1 MKLLTIQNRQTYA
14 EAAHKIRAELA
25 KFATSSV
32 IELVI
37 RMLHEKP
44 EWGTRHIPM
53 PWLLC
58 QILEIA
64 FEITPGKYAKPA
76 TLSGI
81 NRIAQKLFDLQDIA
95 FKSNHRDLMI
105 DFRRIIVSQF
115 RFSGSLARHA
125 VFMDRFYSI
134 LFMQDGKK
142 SFNRAFQKETG
153 LSLET
158 FALLSSYLMAKTIDE
173 QKVFVYFEEIVS
185 DLFGGVELKDIARFL
200 RLIGGTIEELQLLVK
215 EVRNQGRVFH
225 ASETFEEPVLISK
238 PVILF
243 SDGIATAHP
252 CVLAIGLS
260 EFVMRLLKE
269 KMPDFKNKF
278 TKLFERYVKEVFD
291 DNGINYTHE
300 REIQSWY
307 KTPNEVAATDFLLRN
322 GGESLF
328 VDVKGVEPKQVVLTS
343 SDGRLIKDR
352 LKDAHIKAISQIS
365 ECAKKLA
372 ELSVIS
378 GDVEQRYGLI
388 ITHMDYFIL
397 DASTLLSY
405 VGDSGTKTSE
415 MLDSCMKA
423 NHILFCTID
432 DWEKCLAVCV
442 DAGLSV
448 LEFMKFCVSRQK
460 IGTSR
465 RFTFDMHVDDFAT
478 EKGIRRRLDNNW
490 SSAYKSQ
497 MEAELRKVTST
508 SKVLWRNKESFI
520 QQGGLTYICNE
531 LKRMCDV

>member
-1 MKLLTIQNRQTYA
+1 MKLLTIRSRQTYA
-14 EAAHKIRAELA
+14 EAAQNIRAELA
-25 KFATSSV
+25 KFTTISV
-32 IELVI
+32 IKLVI
-37 RMLHEKP
+37 RKLHEKP
-44 EWGTRHIPM
+44 RWGTQQIPL

-76 TLSGI
+76 TTSGI
-81 NRIAQKLFDLQDIA
+81 NRILQKLFDLQDIA

-105 DFRRIIVSQF
+105 DFRRVIVSQF
-115 RFSGSLARHA
+115 RFSGSLTRHA

-134 LFMQDGKK
+134 LFMQNGKQ
-142 SFNRAFQKETG
+142 SFNQAFQKETG

-173 QKVFVYFEEIVS
+173 EKIFLFYEEMVT
-185 DLFGGVELKDIARFL
+185 DLLGEVEIQDIAGFL
-200 RLIGGTIEELQLLVK
+200 RLIGGTVEELQLLVK
-215 EVRNQGRVFH
+215 EVRNQGRAFH
-225 ASETFEEPVLISK
+225 ASEYFEEPVMISK

-243 SDGIATAHP
+243 SDGLATAHP

-269 KMPDFKNKF
+269 KMPGFKDKF
-278 TKLFERYVKEVFD
+278 TKLFEQYVKEILD

-300 REIQSWY
+300 KEIQSWY
-307 KTPNEVAATDFLLRN
+307 KTPNEAPATDFLLRN
-322 GGESLF
+322 GSESLF
-328 VDVKGVEPKQVVLTS
+328 IDVKGVEPKQAVLTS

-352 LKDAHIKAISQIS
+352 LKDAHFKAISQIS
-365 ECAKKLA
+365 ECAKKLE
-372 ELSVIS
+372 ELSIIH

-388 ITHMDYFIL
+388 ITHQEYYIF
-397 DASTLLSY
+397 DANTLLSY
-405 VGDSGTKTSE
+405 VGDSGTKTIE
-415 MLDSCMKA
+415 KLGSCMKG

-448 LEFMKFCVSRQK
+448 LEFMKFCVSRQQ
-460 IGTSR
+460 IGASR
-465 RFTFDMHVDDFAT
+465 RFTFEMHVDDFAK
-478 EKGIRRRLDNNW
+478 ENGIRRRLDSNW
-490 SSAYKSQ
+490 SSAHRTQ
-497 MEAELRKVTST
+497 MQEKLRNATSS
-508 SKVLWRNKESFI
+508 SKMLWKTIKDSIKPGVL
-520 QQGGLTYICNE
+520 THHCNE